1 MDEVLHGGFNEVTL
15 LGVTTANVYYVV
27 FVVNCKAI
35 KFLKRQPVGHGS

>member
-15 LGVTTANVYYVV
+15 LGVTTANFIYYVV

-35 KFLKRQPVGHGS
+35 KFLKRQPVGH